1 MKILNTKLAGLAR
14 KKREKGKKKKSADTE
29 E

>member
-1 MKILNTKLAGLAR
+1 MNNLDTKFTDLAR
-14 KKREKGKKKKSADTE
+14 KKGEKGKKKKSADTE